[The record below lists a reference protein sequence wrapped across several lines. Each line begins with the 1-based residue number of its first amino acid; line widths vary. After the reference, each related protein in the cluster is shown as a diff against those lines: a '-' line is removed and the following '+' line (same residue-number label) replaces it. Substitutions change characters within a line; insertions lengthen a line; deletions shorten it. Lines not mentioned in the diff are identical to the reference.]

1 MAKIEAFV
9 QFLSIVKILFIL
21 RFKTFLSIVFNRL
34 YLNVLQDKHHYL
46 RILVLNNLQLVHPNL
61 AFLRY
66 KIDWASDAVE
76 SSYLQLLMQ
85 RRQQ

>member
-46 RILVLNNLQLVHPNL
+46 RILVLNNLQ
-61 AFLRY
+61 
-66 KIDWASDAVE
+66 
-76 SSYLQLLMQ
+76 
-85 RRQQ
+85 